1 MSSGLES
8 IITDIIVTG
17 FEYWCLL
24 ILLSNEKSKSV
35 CRKITWVS
43 IIVGLIVLL
52 SYISTPVLIKV
63 CIIIFYISISGRIIY
78 NCPIIK
84 LFGYSVLFI
93 VSQYMS
99 ELVVVQAW
107 NIFNRPIFSL
117 NCIYE
122 DFVLEVCVM
131 IHTVFF
137 ITICLLK
144 KVMQKGSLRG
154 RFRGTLQTVISGIP
168 FLFVLFS
175 IHISMPQ
182 LYDTYARNF
191 FLVSSIGI
199 FIAFIFNT
207 VFTQRYLLMLERRK
221 EEERSLCELELMN
234 QYYLQKLQSQEK
246 VREIYHDLKNHF
258 LFAEKEELSQEIR
271 EKLSMYENFYE
282 TGNEFLNVIVA
293 DKIRKAKKEGIN
305 MECHADFSQ
314 GDFMEPLDIST
325 IFGNLLDNAIE
336 AAGEIE
342 IGEKYI
348 FLNIAV
354 KRRMIIIAIKNNM
367 KSFGIT
373 ESEMQT
379 NKWNKAYHGYGL
391 LNVKKSLKKYNG
403 EIKINT
409 YEKEFMVNVVIP
421 LPSERN

>member
-1 MSSGLES
+1 MSNGLEG
-8 IITDIIVTG
+8 IIRDILATG
-17 FEYWCLL
+17 FQSLCLL
-24 ILLSNEKSKSV
+24 VLLSNEKSKNV
-35 CRKITWVS
+35 FRKTIWVVILICYVVYLS
-43 IIVGLIVLL
+43 YMEIPLLEKWCLIIV
-52 SYISTPVLIKV
+52 YIAIT
-63 CIIIFYISISGRIIY
+63 GRFVY
-78 NCPIIK
+78 ECRIIK
-84 LFGYSVLFI
+84 LFGYAILLILAEYF
-93 VSQYMS
+93 S
-99 ELVVVQAW
+99 ESLVMQAW

-117 NCIYE
+117 NCIYD
-122 DFVLEVCVM
+122 DFVLQVFII

-137 ITICLLK
+137 IVICLLK
-144 KVMQKGSLRG
+144 KIMQKGSIEGKLSE
-154 RFRGTLQTVISGIP
+154 TIPTVISGVP
-168 FLFVLFS
+168 FLVVLFS

-182 LYDTYARNF
+182 IHDTYARNL

-207 VFTQRYLLMLERRK
+207 VFTQHYLLMLERRK